1 MTLVGTVADSLRVF
15 EKVPQ
20 VCKEGTTL
28 LPDADVHSPCRF
40 APVTGTPN
48 WTGSYNGSPVTMT
61 NP

>member
-40 APVTGTPN
+40 APGRGTLN
-48 WTGSYNGSPVTMT
+48 WTGLTAEAP
-61 NP
+61 

>member
-1 MTLVGTVADSLRVF
+1 MDWSGSVHGGEISIARGSASPTS
-15 EKVPQ
+15 
-20 VCKEGTTL
+20 TTL